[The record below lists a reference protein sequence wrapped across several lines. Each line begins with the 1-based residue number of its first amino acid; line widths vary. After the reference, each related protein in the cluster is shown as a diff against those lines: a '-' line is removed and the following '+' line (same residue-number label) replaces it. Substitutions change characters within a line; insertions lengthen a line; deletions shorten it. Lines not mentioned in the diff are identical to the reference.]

1 MDARSLGR
9 RLAPAAALLA
19 LPLLAG
25 CLDEP
30 EIEDRWTRVDLRGA
44 NVAPY
49 QMLPPGWN
57 DTLRVQTR
65 VTWRSIL
72 TGYAVA
78 ELRASSIPAGQVA
91 LAPDAPRLRMA
102 TDIDRILAQSVSL
115 GRVTRAVTGWD
126 HLMQDL
132 DLAFTATV
140 PAATDST
147 GAPVSLFLLVYL
159 GSGEEIEREDG
170 TDTLVVTPF
179 VSSEAEVLP
188 SGLVLGIG
196 TQGPN

>member
-1 MDARSLGR
+1 MAARGLGS
-9 RLAPAAALLA
+9 RLAPATALLL
-19 LPLLAG
+19 LPLLSG

-44 NVAPY
+44 SVAPF
-49 QMLPPGWN
+49 QALPPGWS
-57 DTLRVQTR
+57 DTLSVQTR

-78 ELRASSIPAGQVA
+78 ELRASRIPATEVA
-91 LAPDAPRLRMA
+91 LAPNAPRLRMA
-102 TDIDRILAQSVSL
+102 TDIDRILSQSVSL

-126 HLMQDL
+126 HLQQDL

-147 GAPVSLFLLVYL
+147 GAAVSLFLLVYL
-159 GSGEEIEREDG
+159 GSGEEIEFEDG
-170 TDTLVVTPF
+170 SDTLIVTPF
-179 VSSEAEVLP
+179 VSHQAQVLP
-188 SGLVLGIG
+188 SGLVLTIG
-196 TQGPN
+196 TQGPH